1 MMRHRVT
8 LESSGY
14 IPGVGLADDGELPSD
29 PIIKESLSL
38 VLENSCLL
46 CDIVLRFKLYKENK
60 FFPVW
65 FQNRL
70 ISDGLEPV
78 FNLTDNQV

>member
-46 CDIVLRFKLYKENK
+46 CDIVLRFKLYKEKKILFSMASKPINIR
-60 FFPVW
+60 W
-65 FQNRL
+65 IRTC
-70 ISDGLEPV
+70 I
-78 FNLTDNQV
+78 